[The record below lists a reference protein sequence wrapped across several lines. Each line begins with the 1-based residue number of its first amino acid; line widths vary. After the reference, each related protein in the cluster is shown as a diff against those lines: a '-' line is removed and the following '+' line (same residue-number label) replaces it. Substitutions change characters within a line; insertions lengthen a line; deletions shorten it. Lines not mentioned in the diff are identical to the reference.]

1 MNIINTTPWGL
12 LGDMDRQMR
21 HFVGTVRNKR
31 ALPEKWTPNVDI
43 HEESERFVLVA
54 DIPGVDLEA
63 IDISINDG
71 ILKIS
76 GSRNTGAENE
86 STEIK
91 RRERIS
97 GDFERSFHLPDT
109 VDVDA
114 VNASGSNG
122 VLQVVIPKKSVS
134 KPRKIQITH

>member
-1 MNIINTTPWGL
+1 MNIINTTPWAL

-21 HFVGTVRNKR
+21 RFVGTAHNKR
-31 ALPEKWTPNVDI
+31 ALPEKWVPNVDI

-63 IDISINDG
+63 IEISIDDG

-76 GSRNTGAENE
+76 GSRDTGAENE
-86 STEIK
+86 STEIN